1 METDLIKQILAKG
14 VTFAE
19 LNLNNIAIKLYMLQR
34 DASIRNCT
42 ELRLIDQ
49 PLQMVYRVINK
60 KIR

>member
-34 DASIRNCT
+34 DASIKKLYWT
-42 ELRLIDQ
+42 EINRSTTANG
-49 PLQMVYRVINK
+49 LQSYQ
-60 KIR
+60 